1 MLAEGLEKM
10 AFAAGI
16 DVRRGGNN
24 SMLHRPLRSVQRQLT
39 WDIIRQFPDPKA
51 AAVKLSGSGWTRILG
66 DMVILQDQPRQQSPV
81 KDKVEVIGYNY
92 DEDEP
97 LLKFKCSADSELW
110 PFWPIKFCIFAE
122 P

>member
-1 MLAEGLEKM
+1 MLAELENM
-10 AFAAGI
+10 ALAVGI
-16 DVRRGGNN
+16 DVIHGGTIQMPVLRKRR
-24 SMLHRPLRSVQRQLT
+24 QRQLVC
-39 WDIIRQFPDPKA
+39 DITRHFPDPKEA
-51 AAVKLSGSGWTRILG
+51 ADKLSGSHPARMLR
-66 DMVILQDQPRQQSPV
+66 DMVILQDQPHQQSPV